1 MDTEKEVDKL
11 LLDLTPNCGACKE
24 CKMRFDV
31 ELNKKLGYEDFCPKC
46 LYQFLTN
53 TTYIHQAILQNGGE
67 EFLERLYFNRYK
79 IEFVSIKYATFIDRV
94 HYKIKLTP
102 KE

>member
-1 MDTEKEVDKL
+1 MNNESEIDKL
-11 LLDLTPNCGACKE
+11 LLDLTPNCRACKE

-31 ELNKKLGYEDFCPKC
+31 ELNSKLGYEDFCPKC
-46 LYQFLTN
+46 LYTFLTN
-53 TTYIHQAILQNGGE
+53 TSYIHQAVLHNGGE

-79 IEFVSIKYATFIDRV
+79 IEFVKIQYALFIDKV
-94 HYKIKLTP
+94 LYNIKLTP